1 MQRFRVW
8 WNSFKTVA
16 LLISFAI
23 NMVALVALLL
33 LLMQL
38 FQIKNGILEP
48 LVDGLHR
55 NFVGLDE
62 AVILRTIDV
71 DDEIP
76 VIFDLPLNQ
85 TTDVVLTED
94 VPLFANATFT
104 LPGGGGQINGRVDIV
119 LPRDLVLPVRLD
131 MTVPVNTT
139 IPVRLPV
146 DVEIPLNETQL
157 HDPFTNLRDLLEPYV
172 RVLDHLP
179 GKWGDVPDFVIDI
192 LQGEGMDLVA
202 PSPDSQDPWPGFTTG
217 TRESRSGTGPGGTE
231 SGWLMPPGPTAT
243 PFEDIGIITPPPAQ

>member
-16 LLISFAI
+16 LLISFAV
-23 NMVALVALLL
+23 NMVALIVLLL
-33 LLMQL
+33 VLMQL

-62 AVILRTIDV
+62 AVIYRIINV
-71 DDEIP
+71 EDEIP
-76 VIFDLPLNQ
+76 VVFDLPLNQ
-85 TTDVVLTED
+85 TTNVVLTED
-94 VPLFANATFT
+94 VPLFASATFT

-119 LPRDLVLPVRLD
+119 LPRDLVLPIRLN

-139 IPVRLPV
+139 IPISLPV
-146 DVEIPLNETQL
+146 EVEIPLNETEL
-157 HDPFTNLRDLLEPYV
+157 HDPFRNLRDLLEPYV

-179 GKWGDVPDFVIDI
+179 GQWSDVPDFVIDV
-192 LQGEGMDLVA
+192 LQGEGANLVA
-202 PSPDSQDPWPGFTTG
+202 PSEDSEDPWPGFTTG
-217 TRESRSGTGPGGTE
+217 TRDSRGGVGPSTE
-231 SGWLMPPGPTAT
+231 SGWLMPSGPTAT
-243 PFEDIGIITPPPAQ
+243 PIQDIGIITPPSTQ